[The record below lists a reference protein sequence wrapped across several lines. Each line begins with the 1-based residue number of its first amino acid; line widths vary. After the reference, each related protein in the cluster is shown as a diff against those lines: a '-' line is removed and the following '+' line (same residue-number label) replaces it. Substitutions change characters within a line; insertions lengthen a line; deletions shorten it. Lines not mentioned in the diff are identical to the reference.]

1 MLPRAKLSNELPGH
15 YLAWIIHEYGEIWVE
30 QGFSPAFTV
39 RLGLA
44 ALAAE
49 VHTVRNSGIASGA
62 KARMVAGFSAGLKA
76 CSTRFM
82 NNPG

>member
-1 MLPRAKLSNELPGH
+1 MSTAKL
-15 YLAWIIHEYGEIWVE
+15 WVE

-39 RLGLA
+39 RLELA

-49 VHTVRNSGIASGA
+49 VHTVGNSGIDSGA

-82 NNPG
+82 NNAV

>member
-1 MLPRAKLSNELPGH
+1 MRSECVRVGYAY

-82 NNPG
+82 NNAG

>member
-1 MLPRAKLSNELPGH
+1 MGGAGLQPC
-15 YLAWIIHEYGEIWVE
+15 IYG
-30 QGFSPAFTV
+30 P
-39 RLGLA
+39 LGLA

-62 KARMVAGFSAGLKA
+62 KGRMVAGFSAGLKA

-82 NNPG
+82 NNPALSRFPILRLVAQFPLARPGAY